1 MALSGTA
8 LTVLGNDAVRL
19 VCISDTHSRHQ
30 NIPNIPIGDVLI
42 HAGDCT
48 GNGSLPALQDFADW
62 FGSLPHKRKILI
74 AGNHDFC
81 FERYPTWSREM
92 CEKAGI
98 NYLEDE
104 QLVLD
109 DLVFFGSPWTP
120 QFRDMAFN
128 AVEKDMFKHRALIP
142 QSTEILIT
150 HGPALHIFD
159 FIPSVGE
166 HVGCYPLAKRIGELG
181 RLKAHI
187 CGHIHEGYG
196 FATRELDG
204 VKFANASTCNEAYQP
219 VNPPI
224 VVDI

>member
-1 MALSGTA
+1 M
-8 LTVLGNDAVRL
+8 
-19 VCISDTHSRHQ
+19 
-30 NIPNIPIGDVLI
+30 PNVPIGDVLI

-48 GNGSLPALQDFADW
+48 GSGSLPALQEFTDW
-62 FGSLPHKRKILI
+62 FSSLPHKRKILI

-81 FERYPTWSREM
+81 FERYPIWSREM

-98 NYLEDE
+98 TYLKDE
-104 QLVLD
+104 RLVLD
-109 DLVFFGSPWTP
+109 GIVFFGSPWTP
-120 QFRDMAFN
+120 RFRNMAFN
-128 AVEKDMFKHRALIP
+128 ATEEEMLKHRAQIP
-142 QSTEILIT
+142 ESTEVLIT

-166 HVGCYPLAKRIGELG
+166 HVGCYPLSKRISELG
-181 RLKAHI
+181 RLKLHV

-196 FATRELDG
+196 FATREFDG
-204 VKFANASTCNEAYQP
+204 LKFANASTCNEAYRP